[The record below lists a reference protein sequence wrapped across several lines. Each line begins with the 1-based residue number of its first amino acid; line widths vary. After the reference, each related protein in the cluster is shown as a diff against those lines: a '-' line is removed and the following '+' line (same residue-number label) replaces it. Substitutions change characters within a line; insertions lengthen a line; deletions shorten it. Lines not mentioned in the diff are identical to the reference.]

1 MKHALE
7 LEIQS
12 QPNDSSCGPTC
23 LAAVYRYWKDTVDL
37 PQLIAEVGQLTSGG
51 TLAVQLACHAL
62 ERGYDAVITTY
73 NLQVFDPTW
82 FRTNNGV
89 GVHQELAEK
98 LQRQLEIKRSRPDV
112 DQLRLQV
119 ATECYL
125 RFLSLGG
132 QIQMRP
138 LDEQLIV
145 STLTQGVPIL
155 CGLSATYLYAERR
168 ERWQPPDRSGRTT
181 IPDDV
186 GGDPA
191 GHFVVLHGYDPQTR
205 NVSIADPMHPNPI
218 APTNKYTATLARVA
232 SAILL
237 GTLTY
242 DANLLTLVPRT
253 EAGGP

>member
-23 LAAVYRYWKDTVDL
+23 LAAVYRYWKDAVDL
-37 PQLIAEVGQLTSGG
+37 PQLIAQVGQLTSGG

-82 FRTNNGV
+82 FRTKNGV
-89 GVHQELAEK
+89 GVHAELAEK

-138 LDEQLIV
+138 LDEQLMLRREHSLV
-145 STLTQGVPIL
+145 
-155 CGLSATYLYAERR
+155 AERCC
-168 ERWQPPDRSGRTT
+168 WS
-181 IPDDV
+181 
-186 GGDPA
+186 PA
-191 GHFVVLHGYDPQTR
+191 
-205 NVSIADPMHPNPI
+205 
-218 APTNKYTATLARVA
+218 
-232 SAILL
+232 
-237 GTLTY
+237 
-242 DANLLTLVPRT
+242 
-253 EAGGP
+253 